1 MPDCSQSE
9 WAPMYQILCVLI
21 ATIGYGT
28 ATGHCQTPQ
37 AATTTITFQSA
48 TYGDMGQLLAR
59 QAAAGAVTVKATLG
73 FPEQTRD
80 HYPAVIVD
88 SHTRRLSR
96 RERRLCRGR
105 IAQGRLRHIDLR
117 QLCGARNHRHSPAR
131 ITGLSND
138 RRCGRTRRAATS
150 GRESRIDAKRV
161 AIIGFSYGAEVAHL
175 TAFEVLRSALNSG
188 PDRFAAHVAFY
199 PSGTFGA
206 VAEPGA
212 YTGSPVLMLL
222 GDKDDNLPL
231 TKIESYLA
239 YARAAGAPAPIQ
251 TVIYP
256 GAYHAWTVSDLT
268 TARFFPDL
276 VSLEKCP
283 LILLGPKRSALLID
297 GEAKPFDPAAVGA
310 CLAAAPGY
318 SMGFDAAVR
327 AQSIADT
334 ISFLQRSLRQDTIGV
349 FAALRRCASPCRLRV
364 QAV

>member
-21 ATIGYGT
+21 ATIAYGT

-59 QAAAGAVTVKATLG
+59 QPAAGAVTVKATLG

-80 HYPAVIVD
+80 HYPAVIVVHTLAGYRDANEGYVAAELRKAGFATLTYD
-88 SHTRRLSR
+88 SFAARGTTGTALQGSPGYLTIGVADAHAALRRLA
-96 RERRLCRGR
+96 G
-105 IAQGRLRHIDLR
+105 
-117 QLCGARNHRHSPAR
+117 
-131 ITGLSND
+131 
-138 RRCGRTRRAATS
+138 
-150 GRESRIDAKRV
+150 ESRIDAKRV

-268 TARFFPDL
+268 TARFYPDL
-276 VSLEKCP
+276 VSLKKCP

-334 ISFLQRSLRQDTIGV
+334 ISFLQRSLR
-349 FAALRRCASPCRLRV
+349 P
-364 QAV
+364 